1 MRGRIAR
8 KTGGTVVKDKAP
20 GTVYAGK
27 GSNTA
32 KEAVQRKAG
41 GKTMGKAEGM
51 KAKMDMGRKP
61 RKSGG
66 RLAGNDWE
74 AAQKGTA
81 PAGRKM
87 DMEMS

>member
-8 KTGGTVVKDKAP
+8 KTGGTVVKDAAP
-20 GTVYAGK
+20 KMVYAGAD
-27 GSNTA
+27 SNVA
-32 KEAVQRKAG
+32 KEAKQRKRG
-41 GKTMGKAEGM
+41 GKTMGKADGE

-66 RLAGNDWE
+66 RLAGADWS

-81 PAGRKM
+81 PAGRKL
-87 DMEMS
+87 EMN

>member
-8 KTGGTVVKDKAP
+8 KTGGTVVKDVAP
-20 GTVYAGK
+20 RTVYAGK
-27 GSNTA
+27 DSNVA
-32 KEAVQRKAG
+32 KEAVKRKAG
-41 GKTMGKAEGM
+41 GKTMGKADGE

-66 RLAGNDWE
+66 RLAGNDWA

-87 DMEMS
+87 DMN

>member
-20 GTVYAGK
+20 TMVYAGK
-27 GSNTA
+27 DSNVA
-32 KEAVQRKAG
+32 KEAKQRKAG
-41 GKTMGKAEGM
+41 GKTMGKADGE

-66 RLAGNDWE
+66 RLAGNDWS

-81 PAGRKM
+81 PAGRKL
-87 DMEMS
+87 EMN